1 MNSQTLNL
9 IEMYYLVEK
18 NGEYFAG
25 FDYVEYHTDKRKKGL
40 FRDYNN
46 DVLSLGTDKKWAEGW
61 IQTKNEIDKLL

>member
-1 MNSQTLNL
+1 
-9 IEMYYLVEK
+9 MYYLVEK